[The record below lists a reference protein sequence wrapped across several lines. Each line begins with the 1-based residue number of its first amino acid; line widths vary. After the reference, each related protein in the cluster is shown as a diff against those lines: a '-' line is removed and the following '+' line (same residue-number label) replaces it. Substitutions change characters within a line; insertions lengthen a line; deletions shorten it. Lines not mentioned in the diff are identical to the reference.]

1 MSVEQIKNAAN
12 IKKTTVTVDGEF
24 RTSGTDNN
32 FVYNLVTPI
41 TDVRLV
47 EITNVELNNDAYNN
61 NDYNNT
67 MNWTD
72 SMGITHDLTLQN
84 SDRSVAFMIRQ
95 LQSQMN
101 ADKTLG
107 DILVNYTVRF
117 DEVDTITFGTYQGV
131 TRFDLN
137 FDINTDTNISNLLGF
152 GTTVFTGSTFY
163 SSQYPI
169 DMMYTKNIFIGSTN
183 LAEGAFDTSEI
194 SNGASNVLSK
204 LEVDAEYA
212 DIIFSDKRTT
222 IRNQISS
229 LSSIDIK
236 LTDDNGQLYL
246 TENGKFKITFD
257 IYSRVF
263 SGGFSI

>member
-12 IKKTTVTVDGEF
+12 IKKTTVTIDSEF

-41 TDVRLV
+41 TNVRLV
-47 EITNVELNNDAYNN
+47 EITNIELNNDSYNN
-61 NDYNNT
+61 NDYANT

-72 SMGITHDLTLQN
+72 STGVTQIITLQN
-84 SDRSVAFMIRQ
+84 SNRSTNFFIRAIQ
-95 LQSQMN
+95 NGMN
-101 ADKTLG
+101 TQKTQG
-107 DILVNYTVRF
+107 NINYTVRY
-117 DEVDTITFGTYQGV
+117 DEVDTITISSFEGV
-131 TRFDLN
+131 TAFDLN
-137 FDINTDTNISNLLGF
+137 FSVNTTSSIASLIGF
-152 GTTVFTGSTFY
+152 GVTDYTGTTSY
-163 SSQYPI
+163 SSVLPI
-169 DMMYTKNIFIGSTN
+169 DMFYTKNVFIGSTN
-183 LAEGAFDTSEI
+183 LAQNAFDSSEI
-194 SNGASNVLSK
+194 SNGASNVIDK
-204 LEVDAEYA
+204 LEINADYG
-212 DIIFSDKRTT
+212 DIIFADKKTD